1 LVYLRSF
8 PPKSS
13 LLNSALSSVPA
24 NDEQAVSVFFS
35 ASKAVWTSRDV
46 LKVNETELSTPQFS
60 APELNS
66 LAFFLY
72 DANRNMRTDLTSIP
86 LFEVLLSLKGV
97 DFFFPTVQP
106 LQSVKYDFN
115 GRVLYTPN
123 WPSKEDGISVAVFE

>member
-1 LVYLRSF
+1 
-8 PPKSS
+8 

-35 ASKAVWTSRDV
+35 ASKAVWSGRDV

-72 DANRNMRTDLTSIP
+72 DANRNGRSDLTSIS

-97 DFFFPTVQP
+97 DLFFPTILP
-106 LQSVKYDFN
+106 LQTVDYEFN
-115 GRVLYTPN
+115 GRVLHTPN
-123 WPSKEDGISVAVFE
+123 WPSKEEGISVAVFD